1 MAKKPKH
8 VENDKWLEHYRKSKQ
23 PKAKTKTQKELTALN
38 NWLRKELEKQGV
50 SKEVSKELR
59 KGFRDAFRR
68 TMKNGTVGNVS
79 VGRMSRKTVRAT
91 GIRYV
96 QAKAAKKLSRI
107 TYKDLSQI
115 LMHDIAHSS
124 DDENYNYYYL
134 LQDAGVNADV
144 FDDDDLWN
152 SEISTDELQRIISK
166 IKDRNPGKKQTR
178 ALRQAL
184 KYFIANK
191 RKEGGIKNIDDEEL
205 LLKIASPSYT
215 DARTRNKLKEEHK
228 AQVKA
233 EREYQKAVDKAIEE
247 VQNELNKELS
257 MEQAD
262 RTAKTLS
269 DRARANAKKTTKK
282 GKGLYYKTNK

>member
-8 VENDKWLEHYRKSKQ
+8 IENDKWLEHYRKSKQ
-23 PKAKTKTQKELTALN
+23 PKAKTRTQKELTALN

-68 TMKNGTVGNVS
+68 TMKNGTTGNVS

-91 GIRYV
+91 GIKYV
-96 QAKAAKKLSRI
+96 QAKAASKLSRV

-134 LQDAGVNADV
+134 LQDAGVSSDV

-152 SEISTDELQRIISK
+152 SEIPAEELRRIISQ
-166 IKDRNPGKKQTR
+166 IKDRNVGKKQTR

-184 KYFIANK
+184 KFFIANK
-191 RKEGGIKNIDDEEL
+191 RKADGIKNIDDEEL
-205 LLKIASPSYT
+205 LSKIASPSYT

-247 VQNELNKELS
+247 VQSELIRIDEAEK
-257 MEQAD
+257 
-262 RTAKTLS
+262 TAKTLR
-269 DRARANAKKTTKK
+269 DRAYTKAVKYQYSNRKKSKK
-282 GKGLYYKTNK
+282 LKK